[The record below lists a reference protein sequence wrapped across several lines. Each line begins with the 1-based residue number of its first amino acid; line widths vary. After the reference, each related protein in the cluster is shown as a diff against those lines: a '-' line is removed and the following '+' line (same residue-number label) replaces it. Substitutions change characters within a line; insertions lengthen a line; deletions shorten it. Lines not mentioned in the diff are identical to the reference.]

1 MLLTID
7 IGNTNILAG
16 IFKGDEIITHWRIY
30 TNLNK
35 TDSEYTIDFDNM
47 FRLKGIKINSIK
59 EAIISSVVPPLTS
72 VYKNFLEKEFKIKTI
87 VLDSDLEIGV
97 KILYENPKEVGSDR
111 IANAVGAIALYGK
124 PIIVVDFGTATTF
137 DVVSKEGDYLGGLI
151 SSGIEI
157 SADALFRR
165 TAKLPRISIQK
176 PKNVVA
182 KTTVE
187 SIQAG
192 LYYGYVGQVDYII
205 EKIWEELDYKTKVVA
220 TGGLANMISEDSKY
234 ISTVNSFLTLYGL
247 YFIYKKIKAVK

>member
-1 MLLTID
+1 MLLAID
-7 IGNTNILAG
+7 IGNTTIMAG
-16 IFKGDEIITHWRIY
+16 IFKGDKIKTYWRLF

-35 TDSEYTIDFDNM
+35 TDSEYAIDFDNM
-47 FRLKGIKINSIK
+47 FRLRKIKVSSLK

-72 VYKNFLEKEFKIKTI
+72 VYKNFLEKDFNIKTI
-87 VLDSDLEIGV
+87 ILDSNLNIGIN
-97 KILYENPKEVGSDR
+97 ILYENPKEVGSDR
-111 IANAVGAIALYGK
+111 IANAIGAIELYGK
-124 PIIVVDFGTATTF
+124 PIIIVDFGTATTF

-176 PKNVVA
+176 PKNVIA

-187 SIQAG
+187 SIQSG
-192 LYYGYVGQVDYII
+192 LYHGYVGQVDHII
-205 EKIWEELDYKTKVVA
+205 EKIWKELRYKTKVVA

-234 ISTVNSFLTLYGL
+234 IRKVDSFLTLYGL
-247 YFIYKKIKAVK
+247 YFIYKKIKK

>member
-1 MLLTID
+1 MLLAID
-7 IGNTNILAG
+7 IGNTTIMAG
-16 IFKGDEIITHWRIY
+16 IFKGDKIITYWRLF

-35 TDSEYTIDFDNM
+35 TDSEYAIDFDNM
-47 FRLKGIKINSIK
+47 FRLRKIKVSSLK

-72 VYKNFLEKEFKIKTI
+72 VYKNFLEKDFKIKTI
-87 VLDSDLEIGV
+87 ILDSNLNIGM

-111 IANAVGAIALYGK
+111 IANAVGAIELYGK
-124 PIIVVDFGTATTF
+124 PIIIVDFGTATTF

-176 PKNVVA
+176 PKNVIA

-187 SIQAG
+187 SIQSG
-192 LYYGYVGQVDYII
+192 LYHGYVGQVDHII
-205 EKIWEELDYKTKVVA
+205 EKIWKELGYKTKVVA

-234 ISTVNSFLTLYGL
+234 ISKVDSFLTLYGL
-247 YFIYKKIKAVK
+247 YLIYKKFKT